1 MENIPLPSK
10 VAIKNTAPNEALITV
25 EPCYPGYG
33 MTIGNALRRVL
44 LSSLPGSAIVAVKIT
59 GATHEFSTLSHIK
72 EDVVE
77 LILNLKK
84 IRFKLH
90 GVGETKLSL
99 KIKGEKVVTAKDI
112 KATSE
117 VEIINSEAHIATLT
131 DKSADLEMELFIDSG
146 RGYLPVESMEKNK
159 LELGVIAIDAI
170 FTPIKNVNF
179 NVENVRVGQ
188 ITNYDKLT
196 LGIKTD
202 GTIKPIEAYKFA
214 ADILL
219 DHFKFITGN
228 VTEEKKIKEIKI
240 EKVEKTVKVEKQVE
254 EEEKPKKKRGRPP
267 KKEK

>member
-1 MENIPLPSK
+1 MENIPLPTK
-10 VAIKNTAPNEALITV
+10 FEVKNISPNEATITI

-33 MTIGNALRRVL
+33 TTIGNALRRVL
-44 LSSLPGSAIVAVKIT
+44 LSSLPGSAIVAVKIS
-59 GATHEFSTLSHIK
+59 GITHEFSTIENVK

-77 LILNLKK
+77 IILNLKR
-84 IRFKLH
+84 IRLKLH
-90 GVGETKLSL
+90 EVKETKLIL
-99 KIKGEKVVTAKDI
+99 KVKGEKEVTAKDI

-117 VEIINSEAHIATLT
+117 VEIVNPESHIATLT
-131 DKSADLEMELFIDSG
+131 NKSAELEMEIYISSG
-146 RGYLPVESMEKNK
+146 RGYLPVENMEIKK

-179 NVENVRVGQ
+179 DVENVRVGQ

-202 GTIKPIEAYKFA
+202 GTIKSGEALKFA
-214 ADILL
+214 AEILV
-219 DHFKFITGN
+219 DHFKLITGN
-228 VTEEKKIKEIKI
+228 PSEEKKIKEIKEEIKKEVKI
-240 EKVEKTVKVEKQVE
+240 EKLEA